1 MQRVPASPRRSAF
14 TLIEL
19 LVVIAI
25 IAILIGLLL
34 PAVQKV
40 RAAAARMSSQNNLK
54 QIGLAMHSFNDAQN
68 GLPPSFGWLPRLAA
82 GQNYVENGA
91 QGSAF
96 FHILPYIEQDN
107 LYRSA
112 RRTLTYY
119 YADSGAQTSNYS
131 FTYNDPTYGYTY
143 TSTTTNSSPRF
154 TSISPNRYTALI
166 GGALAGQPAPKVYT
180 STLDPNSSSN
190 SATSSYVVNGK
201 LFSKPIAIQNVTDG
215 TTNTVMAAEAF
226 GSCYSGNS
234 YRYNYWSGYYYET
247 FGYSGTYTYN
257 WTGSYYTSRGQTATT
272 YTYGYS
278 YNYSPTF
285 NGDLPPEDPRQYY
298 SCDGGRPQA
307 LSSVCNTLL
316 CDGSV
321 RGVSPNIT
329 PGTWVGALTPTGGE
343 VLQNW

>member
-54 QIGLAMHSFNDAQN
+54 QIGLAMHSFNDAQ
-68 GLPPSFGWLPRLAA
+68 GSLPPSSGWFPALAA
-82 GQNYVENGA
+82 GQNFRDGGA

-107 LYRSA
+107 LYKSSS
-112 RRTLTYY
+112 RRMTFYY
-119 YADSGAQTSNYS
+119 SSSGSSTTSGS
-131 FTYNDPTYGYTY
+131 FTYSDPTYGYVYTY
-143 TSTTTNSSPRF
+143 STTSSSPRY
-154 TSISPNRYTALI
+154 TSYPTGYTASLGANLL
-166 GGALAGQPAPKVYT
+166 GGTTPKVYV
-180 STLDPNSSSN
+180 STLDPQNTSSN
-190 SATSSYVVNGK
+190 SYYASYVVNGK
-201 LFSKPIAIQNVTDG
+201 LLSKPIAIQHVSDG
-215 TTNTVMAAEAF
+215 TTNTVLASEGF
-226 GSCYSGNS
+226 GYCYSGS
-234 YRYNYWSGYYYET
+234 AYRIGYWAGYYYDSY
-247 FGYSGTYTYN
+247 GYSGTYTYN
-257 WTGSYYTSRGQTATT
+257 YTGSYYTSRGMTTQT

-278 YNYSPTF
+278 YNYGPTF
-285 NGDLPPEDPRQYY
+285 NGDLPPEDPRQSY

-321 RGVSPNIT
+321 RGVSPTIA